1 MRQKLGI
8 ETPQKNNY
16 TEIERIE
23 KKFAPLF
30 LPKSLKKN
38 LPFKTREK
46 TKFHNEQK

>member
-1 MRQKLGI
+1 MRKKLGI

-16 TEIERIE
+16 EEIERIE

-30 LPKSLKKN
+30 LPKNLKRN

-46 TKFHNEQK
+46 IKFHNEKK